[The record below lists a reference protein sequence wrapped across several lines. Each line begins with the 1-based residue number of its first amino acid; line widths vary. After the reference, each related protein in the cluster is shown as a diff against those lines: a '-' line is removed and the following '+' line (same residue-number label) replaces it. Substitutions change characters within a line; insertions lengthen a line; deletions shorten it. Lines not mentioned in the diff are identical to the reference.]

1 MSLMSPNVLL
11 LSIHHKY
18 TNMIFDGNKRVEL
31 RRVRPRHLNEGDLI
45 LVYATSPEKALLG
58 VLEVEKVVE
67 MSPKKLWRIVKD
79 KAGINYETFQK
90 YYENSPNAF
99 AIFFKKPFS
108 FDTPITLEELRE
120 EWSDFRPPQ
129 CYYYLKEMEI
139 NLVKTMTK
147 CDILGLSEKF
157 KIYQPELLS

>member
-1 MSLMSPNVLL
+1 MPAPKAVSPTAANFSNLP
-11 LSIHHKY
+11 I
-18 TNMIFDGNKRVEL
+18 
-31 RRVRPRHLNEGDLI
+31 
-45 LVYATSPEKALLG
+45 G
-58 VLEVEKVVE
+58 VKIDNTVTAAPIPCIIEPIDSV
-67 MSPKKLWRIVKD
+67 
-79 KAGINYETFQK
+79 
-90 YYENSPNAF
+90 NSPNAF

-139 NLVKTMTK
+139 NLVKTMAK

-157 KIYQPELLS
+157 KIYQTELLS